1 MSEEIS
7 RPSPAFRTRMRRLWR
22 GLVPPIDRERRGEV
36 RVLLRAS
43 SRPNFDFFL
52 LVVLSSTIATM
63 GLLTNSGAIIIGAM
77 LVAPLMSPI
86 LGIGLASIRGDA
98 VLLRDGASGLV
109 RGALLAIFIAFLLAW
124 GNSHMPFIILQELPA
139 EVLARTRPSPID
151 LTVALAGGLAAAF
164 ALAQPNLSA
173 ALPGVAIATALMP
186 PLCTVGI
193 ALAKDQWVLPGGV
206 MGRWEVAG
214 GALLLFITNAVTI
227 AFAAT
232 LVFFLMG
239 FSPRARNS
247 PSAIPRSLIA
257 SAFLT
262 VMLIFPLTYISVQ
275 FVQQA
280 AETGR
285 IESVVKEEVRRT
297 NGAELVDLRFE
308 RAGQALK
315 MKITLRTIRLFT
327 YEDSVKLQE
336 EIAAQ
341 LQKPVE
347 LELNQIFAAHLDPK
361 IPPTLTPT
369 NTPGPTPT
377 STPTPTAAR
386 TATATATN
394 TPTSTATATPIST
407 PTITP
412 TPELARVANT
422 LGRGLRLR
430 QSPEGPIIG
439 TLREGDMITVMYGY
453 EIVNGM
459 VWIEVVDPD
468 GRLGW
473 VPQTY
478 TSVVTLTPTA
488 SPTATETLSPANLAA
503 GTASPVP

>member
-1 MSEEIS
+1 MSEDITK
-7 RPSPAFRTRMRRLWR
+7 PSPSIRVRLRHLWR
-22 GLVPPIDRERRGEV
+22 RLVPPIDRERRGKV
-36 RVLLRAS
+36 QIQLRET
-43 SRPNFDFFL
+43 SRPDFDFFL
-52 LVVLSSTIATM
+52 LVVLSGTIATM
-63 GLLTNSGAIIIGAM
+63 GLLTDSGAIIIGAM

-86 LGIGLASIRGDA
+86 IGIGLASITGDGI
-98 VLLRDGASGLV
+98 LLRDGISGLV
-109 RGALLAIFIAFLLAW
+109 RGALLAIFISFLLAW

-193 ALAKDQWVLPGGV
+193 GLAKDQWVVVGGV
-206 MGRWEVAG
+206 MSRWEVAG

-232 LVFFLMG
+232 LVFFIMG
-239 FSPRARNS
+239 FNPRPRNS
-247 PSAIPRSLIA
+247 PKPLPRSLIA

-262 VMLIFPLTYISVQ
+262 VTLIFPLTYLSVQ

-280 AETGR
+280 VETGQ
-285 IESVVKEEVRRT
+285 IESVVKEEVRNT
-297 NGAELVDLRFE
+297 NAAELVDLRLE
-308 RAGQALK
+308 RAGGTVR
-315 MKITLRTIRLFT
+315 MKITLRTIKLLR

-336 EIAAQ
+336 DIAAR

-369 NTPGPTPT
+369 PTPGPTPT
-377 STPTPTAAR
+377 HTPTPTPTR
-386 TATATATN
+386 TATATPTN
-394 TPTSTATATPIST
+394 TPTNTATATPTST

-412 TPELARVANT
+412 TPALARVANT
-422 LGRGLRLR
+422 QLRGLRLR

-439 TLREGDMITVMYGY
+439 TLRERDLITVLYGY
-453 EIVNGM
+453 EIINGM
-459 VWIEVVDPD
+459 VWIEVMDVD

-478 TSVVTLTPTA
+478 TSIVTLTPTA
-488 SPTATETLSPANLAA
+488 TSTPTQTLLPTEPATWTP
-503 GTASPVP
+503 TPMP